1 MGEGPFGR
9 KAWIC
14 FEGSPVLGF
23 LDRLVLPGLC
33 LIKELR
39 LCTAKLTRSDVTKG
53 PAGLVSF
60 PQGP

>member
-1 MGEGPFGR
+1 M
-9 KAWIC
+9 
-14 FEGSPVLGF
+14 GF